1 MQLFVGTIVCIEN
14 VSLLNEPK
22 IEDLGL
28 VLSIS

>member
-28 VLSIS
+28 ELNF